1 MEKTAEK
8 LKVNESLLKTVLC
21 SATFWGLL
29 AHGMVLFNKY
39 SFHDTHSMMMYGIS
53 MKWALLTNLDGGCW
67 AFLEV

>member
-39 SFHDTHSMMMYGIS
+39 SFHDDVRYFNEVGAT
-53 MKWALLTNLDGGCW
+53 KWALLTNLDGGCW

>member
-39 SFHDTHSMMMYGIS
+39 SFHDVMYRGWITPKNITS
-53 MKWALLTNLDGGCW
+53 
-67 AFLEV
+67 

>member
-29 AHGMVLFNKY
+29 AHGMVLFTN
-39 SFHDTHSMMMYGIS
+39 THSMMMYGIS

>member
-29 AHGMVLFNKY
+29 AHGMVFCSTN
-39 SFHDTHSMMMYGIS
+39 THSMMMHGIS
-53 MKWALLTNLDGGCW
+53 TMWVLLTNLDGGCW

>member
-39 SFHDTHSMMMYGIS
+39 SFHDDVRYF
-53 MKWALLTNLDGGCW
+53 ND
-67 AFLEV
+67 VP

>member
-39 SFHDTHSMMMYGIS
+39 SFHDDVRYS

>member
-39 SFHDTHSMMMYGIS
+39 SFHD
-53 MKWALLTNLDGGCW
+53 D
-67 AFLEV
+67 VR

>member
-21 SATFWGLL
+21 SATFGDCWR
-29 AHGMVLFNKY
+29 MVWFCSTN
-39 SFHDTHSMMMYGIS
+39 THSMMMYGIS

>member
-39 SFHDTHSMMMYGIS
+39 SFHDDVRYFNEV
-53 MKWALLTNLDGGCW
+53 ALLTNLDGGCW

>member
-39 SFHDTHSMMMYGIS
+39 SFHDDVRYFNEVGV
-53 MKWALLTNLDGGCW
+53 LTNLDGGCW

>member
-39 SFHDTHSMMMYGIS
+39 SFHDDGKWYDYDFVHCSNRIS
-53 MKWALLTNLDGGCW
+53 AGR
-67 AFLEV
+67 